1 MVTVY
6 PTAARFFRSPAEKQR
21 AEMLDSFAEDE
32 TEDQASDKEEYLR
45 CLQCNNVITS
55 PSERIQVQGS
65 HQHTYANPHGI
76 VFEIG
81 CFKSVKGCGH
91 VGPASSEFSWFKGFS
106 WRVAVCLVCLTHL
119 GWLFVSP
126 DGDSFHG
133 LILDRLKS

>member
-1 MVTVY
+1 MY
-6 PTAARFFRSPAEKQR
+6 PSAARFFRSPAEKQR
-21 AEMLDSFAEDE
+21 DEMLDSFAEDE
-32 TEDQASDKEEYLR
+32 TKDQASDKEEYIR

-65 HQHTYANPHGI
+65 HQHTFANPHGI

-91 VGPASSEFSWFKGFS
+91 VGPPSSEFSWFKGFS
-106 WRVAVCLVCLTHL
+106 WRVAVCIVCLTHL

-133 LILDRLKS
+133 LILDRLIS